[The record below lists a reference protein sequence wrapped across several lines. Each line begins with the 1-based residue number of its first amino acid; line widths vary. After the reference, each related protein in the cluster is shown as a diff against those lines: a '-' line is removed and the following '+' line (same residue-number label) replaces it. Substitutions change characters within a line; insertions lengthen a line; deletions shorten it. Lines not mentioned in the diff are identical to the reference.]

1 MQLSRREFLHALGL
15 AGAAGM
21 LRPRGAH
28 AMGWFKDD
36 PYAVPDDF
44 GNVTLMHFT
53 DCHAQLNP
61 VYFREPNI
69 NIGVGT
75 MKGEPPHLVTD
86 AFLEHFGI
94 KSEKK
99 TYAYT
104 PIDFVE
110 NARKYGK
117 MGGFAHLQTL
127 VNRYRAERDG
137 KTLLLDGGDTWQGSA
152 TSLWTNALDMVKATN
167 KLGVDAMTGHWEFTY
182 GSDRVRELIDGGML
196 DMDFVAHN
204 ITDSTWG
211 DPIDLFP
218 PYTVKE
224 RNGVRIAVIGQAFP
238 FTPIANPQY
247 KIPGWSFGINED
259 HAQKLVDEIRE
270 GDKADVV
277 AILSHNGM
285 DVDKKMASRLRGVDV
300 ILGGHTH
307 DAMPAPMEIANKGG
321 GLGGKTLVIN
331 SGSNGKYLTRLD
343 FDVKNGK
350 VRDYRFHMLP
360 IFSNEIEPDPEM
372 AKLIDTERSKAQE
385 EAGQDLG
392 EELAVTEDLLYRRGN
407 FNGTFDQ
414 LICEALMDDQDA
426 EIALSPGFRWGVSV
440 LPGDPI
446 TLEHVYTQTA
456 ITYPKVTLDEMPGE
470 RLKLVLE
477 DVAENLFNPD
487 PYYQQG
493 GDMVRVGG
501 LKFAFNP
508 KETQGNRVQD
518 MELNGKP
525 ISPKK
530 TYKVAG
536 WASVTPVDEDRPNV
550 YDVVADWLRGQKNV
564 KVGEPNTP
572 KLKGVKGN
580 PGLDMDVRMS

>member
-21 LRPRGAH
+21 LRPRGAQ
-28 AMGWFKDD
+28 AMGWFKEDA
-36 PYAVPDDF
+36 YAVPDF

-69 NIGVGT
+69 NIGVGP

-86 AFLEHFGI
+86 AFLEHYGI
-94 KSEKK
+94 KKGSKR
-99 TYAYT
+99 AHAFT
-104 PIDFVE
+104 PINYVE
-110 NARKYGK
+110 EAEKHGK
-117 MGGFAHLQTL
+117 MGGFAHMKTL
-127 VNRYRAERDG
+127 VDRFRSEREG
-137 KTLLLDGGDTWQGSA
+137 KSLLLDGGDTWQGSA
-152 TSLWTNALDMVKATN
+152 TSLWSNALDMVNATN
-167 KLGVDAMTGHWEFTY
+167 KLGVDVMTGHWEFTY
-182 GSDRVRELIDGGML
+182 GADRVRELIEDGML

-204 ITDSTWG
+204 ITDNMWG
-211 DPIDLFP
+211 ERVGLFE

-247 KIPGWSFGINED
+247 KIPDWSFGIDES
-259 HAQKLVDEIRE
+259 HAQELVDEIRDN
-270 GDKADVV
+270 DKADVV
-277 AILSHNGM
+277 VILSHNGM

-307 DAMPAPMEIANKGG
+307 DAMPAPMEIKNQGG
-321 GLGGKTLVIN
+321 GIGGMTLVVN
-331 SGSNGKYLTRLD
+331 SGSNGKFLSRLD

-360 IFSNEIEPDPEM
+360 IFSNELEPDPEM
-372 AKLIDTERSKAQE
+372 AKLIEEERDKAQKQ
-385 EAGQDLG
+385 AGKDLG

-414 LICEALMDDQDA
+414 LIVEALMESQDA
-426 EIALSPGFRWGVSV
+426 EIALSPGFRWGTSV
-440 LPGDPI
+440 LPGQPI
-446 TLEHVYTQTA
+446 TLEDVYTQTA
-456 ITYPKVTLDEMPGE
+456 ITYPKVTLNEMTGE
-470 RLKLVLE
+470 RLKFVLE

-508 KETQGNRVQD
+508 KEKQGNRVQD
-518 MELNGKP
+518 MELNGKAVD
-525 ISPKK
+525 PKK
-530 TYKVAG
+530 HYKVAG
-536 WASVTPVDEDRPNV
+536 WASVTPVDESRPNI
-550 YDVVADWLRGQKNV
+550 YDVCCEWLRGKKNV
-564 KVGEPNTP
+564 TVGEPNIP

-580 PGLDMDVRMS
+580 PGLDLDVRTA